1 MALRRRL
8 LFAVGV
14 ICFGVPLQTGFAL
27 INALCRRLDR
37 ITKLRLVSPASR
49 VSNEVSLVGIASPDA
64 ACRDQ
69 IVEDTV
75 MKVEIEY
82 CGQ

>member
-1 MALRRRL
+1 
-8 LFAVGV
+8 
-14 ICFGVPLQTGFAL
+14 
-27 INALCRRLDR
+27 
-37 ITKLRLVSPASR
+37 LRLVSTASR
-49 VSNEVSLVGIASPDA
+49 VSNDAALVGMDFPDA
-64 ACRDQ
+64 VRRDQ